1 MDRLSILPAVQT
13 VRAIFDFKGE
23 NNDELCFKNGDIIT
37 LTRTPEGGW
46 YEGTLNDMTGWFP
59 SNYVEPIDLSS
70 SPTDQL
76 DSVDPIL
83 LNFTAEN
90 VEHRKMVRA
99 LLRYSKIE
107 FYSSYRS

>member
-1 MDRLSILPAVQT
+1 MDRLSILPVVQT

-23 NNDELCFKNGDIIT
+23 NNDELCFKQGDIIT

-46 YEGTLNDMTGWFP
+46 YEGTLNDLTGWFP

-76 DSVDPIL
+76 DSIEPTSHNIS
-83 LNFTAEN
+83 AEN
-90 VEHRKMVRA
+90 VENRKMVRVIHYE
-99 LLRYSKIE
+99 R
-107 FYSSYRS
+107 

>member
-1 MDRLSILPAVQT
+1 MDGMDRLSLLPAVQT
-13 VRAIFDFKGE
+13 VRALFPFKGE
-23 NNDELCFKNGDIIT
+23 NNDELCFEQGDIIT

-76 DSVDPIL
+76 DSIDPTSL
-83 LNFTAEN
+83 VTTAEN
-90 VEHRKMVRA
+90 FENRKMV
-99 LLRYSKIE
+99 
-107 FYSSYRS
+107 SYEHLKL